1 MPKYIVHVFMLLLI
15 CFVQIWLGMRMSSSG
30 LLQRIMRKGKA
41 ASTDSAQREKV
52 DQNPYVP
59 KTRKRRDPMILG
71 EGSQSQ
77 MDYSSQVVDPTP
89 AHDYAEY
96 ADEGF
101 VGYDRMEEER
111 IFYQPQDE
119 AEDEE
124 VADDEE
130 VSEDV
135 VADYLDADNVAPE
148 GEPER
153 QTRRRPR
160 RRVPLIPPYLVGEP
174 PFPGGPKTTTLLSDY
189 ARHVAIPLWVNHHN
203 VSV

>member
-1 MPKYIVHVFMLLLI
+1 MVRDEDEQQWLI
-15 CFVQIWLGMRMSSSG
+15 RED
-30 LLQRIMRKGKA
+30 RMRKGKA
-41 ASTDSAQREKV
+41 VSTASARRQKV

-59 KTRKRRDPMILG
+59 KTRKRRDPRIVG
-71 EGSQSQ
+71 QGSQ

-89 AHDYAEY
+89 ARDYAGY

-111 IFYQPQDE
+111 MFYQPHDE

-130 VSEDV
+130 VPEDV
-135 VADYLDADNVAPE
+135 LADYLDADNVVPE
-148 GEPER
+148 GEPEP

-160 RRVPLIPPYLVGEP
+160 RCVPLILPYPAGGP
-174 PFPGGPKTTTLLSDY
+174 PFHGGPETTTLLSDY
-189 ARHVAIPLWVNHHN
+189 ARHVANPLWVNHHN
-203 VSV
+203 ISVYIL

>member
-1 MPKYIVHVFMLLLI
+1 MARDEDEQQRLI
-15 CFVQIWLGMRMSSSG
+15 TEDR
-30 LLQRIMRKGKA
+30 MRKVKA
-41 ASTDSAQREKV
+41 ASTASARREKV

-59 KTRKRRDPMILG
+59 KTRKHKDPRIVG

-77 MDYSSQVVDPTP
+77 MDYSSQVIDSTP

-101 VGYDRMEEER
+101 VGYDWMEEER
-111 IFYQPQDE
+111 IFYQPHDE

-124 VADDEE
+124 VVDDEE
-130 VSEDV
+130 VPKDV
-135 VADYLDADNVAPE
+135 VADYLDVDNVAPE
-148 GEPER
+148 GEPGP

-160 RRVPLIPPYLVGEP
+160 RRVPLIPPYPVGEP
-174 PFPGGPKTTTLLSDY
+174 PFPGAPETKALLSNY
-189 ARHVAIPLWVNHHN
+189 ASHVANPLWVNHHN